1 MKAIWAWIV
10 NAWAAVVAFCKKY
23 WIDFALVGSAVV
35 IVFVGKW
42 WAAGILIAVAAVV
55 ALVETLKK

>member
-1 MKAIWAWIV
+1 MKAFFDS
-10 NAWAAVVAFCKKY
+10 VVAFLKKY
-23 WIDFALVGSAVV
+23 WVCFSLVGAAVV